1 MMQAARFVVS
11 GVVQGVWYRASTRE
25 RAVALGLVG
34 HARNQTDGS
43 VEVVAAGS
51 AAALGALEAW
61 LWQGP
66 PAATVEAVTRTPCA
80 VPPTEDF
87 VTG

>member
-1 MMQAARFVVS
+1 PPPPRPPPPSRAGPPRTQA
-11 GVVQGVWYRASTRE
+11 
-25 RAVALGLVG
+25 
-34 HARNQTDGS
+34 DGS

-51 AAALGALEAW
+51 AAALDALEAW

-66 PAATVEAVTRTPCA
+66 PAATVAAVTRTACA

>member
-1 MMQAARFVVS
+1 
-11 GVVQGVWYRASTRE
+11 
-25 RAVALGLVG
+25 
-34 HARNQTDGS
+34 
-43 VEVVAAGS
+43 
-51 AAALGALEAW
+51 
-61 LWQGP
+61 

>member
-1 MMQAARFVVS
+1 
-11 GVVQGVWYRASTRE
+11 
-25 RAVALGLVG
+25 
-34 HARNQTDGS
+34 
-43 VEVVAAGS
+43 
-51 AAALGALEAW
+51 ALEAW

>member
-1 MMQAARFVVS
+1 MQAARFLVS

-34 HARNQTDGS
+34 HARNQADGS

-51 AAALGALEAW
+51 EAALDALQAW
-61 LWQGP
+61 LQQGP
-66 PAATVEAVTRTPCA
+66 PAAIVASVTRTPCA
-80 VPPTEDF
+80 VPATEDF

>member
-1 MMQAARFVVS
+1 
-11 GVVQGVWYRASTRE
+11 
-25 RAVALGLVG
+25 
-34 HARNQTDGS
+34 
-43 VEVVAAGS
+43 
-51 AAALGALEAW
+51 AALVALEAW

-66 PAATVEAVTRTPCA
+66 PAATVAAVTRTACA